1 MEEEVKA
8 PQGSALEQ
16 VITESLDMLSL
27 DELAVR
33 KTLLKTEIM
42 RIEAS
47 MTQKKGSRD
56 AAEALF
62 GTSED

>member
-1 MEEEVKA
+1 MEDEIKA
-8 PQGSALEQ
+8 LQGSALAQ

-33 KTLLKTEIM
+33 KSLLETEIA
-42 RIEAS
+42 RIESS

-62 GTSED
+62 GSSD

>member
-1 MEEEVKA
+1 MEDEIKA
-8 PQGSALEQ
+8 PPGSALAQ

-33 KTLLKTEIM
+33 KSLLETEIA
-42 RIEAS
+42 RIETS

-62 GTSED
+62 GSSD

>member
-1 MEEEVKA
+1 MEDEIKA
-8 PQGSALEQ
+8 LQGSALAQ

-33 KTLLKTEIM
+33 KSLLETEIA
-42 RIEAS
+42 RIETS

-62 GTSED
+62 GSSD

>member
-1 MEEEVKA
+1 MEDEIKA
-8 PQGSALEQ
+8 PQGSALAQ

-33 KTLLKTEIM
+33 KSLLETEIA
-42 RIEAS
+42 RIESS

-62 GTSED
+62 GSSD